1 VLQTSIDKFLHSPL
15 PSLRKAT
22 KAVSFPRFFKVMSTI
37 SFSLVILFAIAGD
50 IFADN
55 WPMWRGPLGTGIA
68 NEKQL
73 PTRWDLETNVKWK
86 TPLPERGN
94 STPVIWE
101 KRVFLTQSKANQRLV
116 LCLNRADGSVLW
128 EMGTDYAGPEK
139 FHPTNTPCAASPAT
153 DGEIVVANFGSAGIF
168 AFDFEG
174 RKLWQADLGTVTHQW
189 GYAASP
195 VLDGERCYI
204 HFGPGTNHMVVAL
217 EKRSGKKLWHVNVPI
232 EHPSERTDG
241 FAGKQGEVGSWS
253 TPILVQANQRTELV
267 VSLPGR
273 LAAFDLK
280 NGEELW
286 RCGGLNPLLYTSAM
300 AGEGVVIGSGG
311 YGGSTVAVR
320 PGGVGDVTEK
330 RLWHKLRD
338 KQRIGSGVIAK
349 GHLFILNTPGT
360 AQCISLK
367 TGDTVWEQ
375 RLSGSGS
382 RSESWSSMILSND
395 LIYVNNQAGDVF
407 ILRAAPEF
415 ELIATNSIQDGIM
428 NASVAASDGEIF
440 LRTEKHLWCIR

>member
-1 VLQTSIDKFLHSPL
+1 MLAPNLS
-15 PSLRKAT
+15 
-22 KAVSFPRFFKVMSTI
+22 
-37 SFSLVILFAIAGD
+37 
-50 IFADN
+50 ADN
-55 WPMWRGPLGTGIA
+55 WPMWRGPLGTGVA
-68 NEKQL
+68 KEKQL
-73 PTRWDLETNVKWK
+73 PTRWDSQTNVKWK
-86 TPLPERGN
+86 ASLPERGN

-101 KRVFLTQSKANQRLV
+101 KRVFLTQSKATQRLV
-116 LCLNRADGSVLW
+116 VCLNRADGAVLW
-128 EMGTDYAGPEK
+128 EKGTDYGGPEK

-168 AFDFEG
+168 AYDFEG

-204 HFGPGTNHMVVAL
+204 HFGPGTNHMVVAFD
-217 EKRSGKKLWHVNVPI
+217 KRSGGKLWQVNVPI

-273 LAAFDLK
+273 LAAFDPK
-280 NGEELW
+280 SGGELW
-286 RCGGLNPLLYTSAM
+286 RCGGLNPLLYTSAV
-300 AGEGVVIGSGG
+300 AGEGVVIGAGG
-311 YGGSTVAVR
+311 YGGSTVAIR
-320 PGGVGDVTEK
+320 PGGVGDVTEQ

-367 TGDTVWEQ
+367 TGETVWEQ
-375 RLSGSGS
+375 RLSGAGS
-382 RSESWSSMILSND
+382 RSESWSSMILVND

-407 ILRAAPEF
+407 ILRASPEF
-415 ELIATNSIQDGIM
+415 ELIATNSISDGVM
-428 NASVAASDGEIF
+428 NASIAASDGEIF
-440 LRTEKHLWCIR
+440 LRMEKNLWCIR

>member
-1 VLQTSIDKFLHSPL
+1 MCKRLLDL
-15 PSLRKAT
+15 PKPT
-22 KAVSFPRFFKVMSTI
+22 KAVSTPTFLRVVSPLTLSLAA
-37 SFSLVILFAIAGD
+37 SLVLASNL
-50 IFADN
+50 FADN
-55 WPMWRGPLGTGIA
+55 WPMWRGPLGTGVA
-68 NEKQL
+68 KEKQL
-73 PTRWDLETNVKWK
+73 PTRWDSQTNVKWK

-101 KRVFLTQSKANQRLV
+101 KRVFLTQAIAAQRLV
-116 LCLNRADGSVLW
+116 VCLNRADGTVLW
-128 EMGTDYAGPEK
+128 EKGTDYAGPEK

-174 RKLWQADLGTVTHQW
+174 RKLWQVDLGPVTHQW

-195 VLDGERCYI
+195 VLDSERCYI

-217 EKRSGKKLWHVNVPI
+217 EKRSGKKLWQVDVPI

-253 TPILVQANQRTELV
+253 TPILVQADQRPELV

-273 LAAFDLK
+273 LAAFDPK
-280 NGEELW
+280 SGAELW

-300 AGEGVVIGSGG
+300 AGEGVVIGAGG

-320 PGGVGDVTEK
+320 PGGVGDVTEQ
-330 RLWHKLRD
+330 RMWHKLRD
-338 KQRIGSGVIAK
+338 KQRIGSGVITK

-367 TGDTVWEQ
+367 AGDTVWEQ
-375 RLSGSGS
+375 RLSGTGS
-382 RSESWSSMILSND
+382 RSESWSSMILVND

-415 ELIATNSIQDGIM
+415 ELIATNSISDGVM

-440 LRTEKHLWCIR
+440 LRTEKNLWCIR

>member
-1 VLQTSIDKFLHSPL
+1 MCKRLLDPPKP
-15 PSLRKAT
+15 T
-22 KAVSFPRFFKVMSTI
+22 KAVSTPTFLRVVSPLTLSLAA
-37 SFSLVILFAIAGD
+37 SLVLATNL
-50 IFADN
+50 FADN
-55 WPMWRGPLGTGIA
+55 WPMWRGPLGTGVA
-68 NEKQL
+68 KEKQL
-73 PTRWDLETNVKWK
+73 PTRWDSQTNVKWK

-101 KRVFLTQSKANQRLV
+101 KRVFLTQAIAAQRLV
-116 LCLNRADGSVLW
+116 VCLNRADGTVLW
-128 EMGTDYAGPEK
+128 EKGTDYAGPEK

-174 RKLWQADLGTVTHQW
+174 RKLWQVDLGPVTHQW

-195 VLDGERCYI
+195 VLDSERCYI

-217 EKRSGKKLWHVNVPI
+217 EKRSGKKLWQVDVPI

-253 TPILVQANQRTELV
+253 TPILVQADQRPELV

-273 LAAFDLK
+273 LAAFDPK
-280 NGEELW
+280 SGAELW

-300 AGEGVVIGSGG
+300 AGEGVVIGAGG

-320 PGGVGDVTEK
+320 PGGVGDVTEQ

-338 KQRIGSGVIAK
+338 KQRIGSGVITK

-367 TGDTVWEQ
+367 TGDMVWEQ
-375 RLSGSGS
+375 RLSGTGS
-382 RSESWSSMILSND
+382 RSESWSSMILVND

-415 ELIATNSIQDGIM
+415 ELIATNSISDGVM

-440 LRTEKHLWCIR
+440 LRTEKNLWCIR

>member
-1 VLQTSIDKFLHSPL
+1 MYKRTRDLPKPTKTVSPTPLLRVLTPL
-15 PSLRKAT
+15 TL
-22 KAVSFPRFFKVMSTI
+22 
-37 SFSLVILFAIAGD
+37 SLVASIVLATNLI
-50 IFADN
+50 ADN

-68 NEKQL
+68 KEKQL
-73 PTRWDLETNVKWK
+73 PTQWDSQTNVKWK

-101 KRVFLTQSKANQRLV
+101 KRVFITQARAAQRLV
-116 LCLNRADGSVLW
+116 VCLNRADGMVLW
-128 EMGTDYAGPEK
+128 EKGTDYGGPER
-139 FHPTNTPCAASPAT
+139 FHSTNTPCAASPAT

-174 RKLWQADLGTVTHQW
+174 RKLWQVDLGTVTHQW

-217 EKRSGKKLWHVNVPI
+217 EKRSGKKLWQVNVPI

-253 TPILVQANQRTELV
+253 TPILVQANQRSELV

-280 NGEELW
+280 SGEELW

-300 AGEGVVIGSGG
+300 AGEGVVVGAGG

-320 PGGVGDVTEK
+320 PGGIGDVTEQ

-338 KQRIGSGVIAK
+338 KQRIGSGVIAN

-360 AQCISLK
+360 AQCINLK

-375 RLSGSGS
+375 RLSGAGS
-382 RSESWSSMILSND
+382 RSESWSSMVLVND

-407 ILRAAPEF
+407 ILRASPAF
-415 ELIATNSIQDGIM
+415 ELIATNSISDGVM

-440 LRTEKHLWCIR
+440 LRTEKNLWCIR

>member
-1 VLQTSIDKFLHSPL
+1 MCKTLLQLPKPRTGISHPTFLRVISPL
-15 PSLRKAT
+15 ALSV
-22 KAVSFPRFFKVMSTI
+22 AVS
-37 SFSLVILFAIAGD
+37 LVFATNL
-50 IFADN
+50 FADN
-55 WPMWRGPLGTGIA
+55 WPMWRGPLGTGVA
-68 NEKQL
+68 KEKQL
-73 PTRWDLETNVKWK
+73 PTRWDSQTNVKWK

-101 KRVFLTQSKANQRLV
+101 KRVFLTQARASQRLV
-116 LCLNRADGSVLW
+116 VCLNRADGSVLW
-128 EMGTDYAGPEK
+128 EKGTDYAGPEK

-153 DGEIVVANFGSAGIF
+153 DGEIIVANFGSAGIF

-174 RKLWQADLGTVTHQW
+174 RKLWQVDLGTVTHQW

-217 EKRSGKKLWHVNVPI
+217 EKRSGKKLWQVDVPI

-253 TPILVQANQRTELV
+253 TPILVQANQRSELV

-273 LAAFDLK
+273 LAAFDPK
-280 NGEELW
+280 SGAELW

-300 AGEGVVIGSGG
+300 AGEGVVIGAGG

-320 PGGVGDVTEK
+320 PGGVGDVTEE

-375 RLSGSGS
+375 RLSGTGS
-382 RSESWSSMILSND
+382 RSESWSSMVLVND

-407 ILRAAPEF
+407 ILSAAPEF
-415 ELIATNSIQDGIM
+415 ELIATNSISDGVM

-440 LRTEKHLWCIR
+440 LRTEKNLWCIR

>member
-1 VLQTSIDKFLHSPL
+1 MCKRLLDL
-15 PSLRKAT
+15 PKPT
-22 KAVSFPRFFKVMSTI
+22 KAVSTPTFLRVVSPLTLSLAA
-37 SFSLVILFAIAGD
+37 SLVLASNL
-50 IFADN
+50 FADN
-55 WPMWRGPLGTGIA
+55 WPMWRGPLGTGVA
-68 NEKQL
+68 KEKQL
-73 PTRWDLETNVKWK
+73 PTRWDSQTNVKWK

-101 KRVFLTQSKANQRLV
+101 KRVFLTQAIAAQRLV
-116 LCLNRADGSVLW
+116 VCLNRADGTVLW
-128 EMGTDYAGPEK
+128 EKGTDYAGPEK

-174 RKLWQADLGTVTHQW
+174 RKLWQVDLGPVTHQW

-195 VLDGERCYI
+195 VLDSERCYI

-217 EKRSGKKLWHVNVPI
+217 EKRSGKKLWQVDVPI

-253 TPILVQANQRTELV
+253 TPILVQADQRPELV

-273 LAAFDLK
+273 LAAFDPK
-280 NGEELW
+280 SGAELW

-300 AGEGVVIGSGG
+300 AGEGVVIGAGG

-320 PGGVGDVTEK
+320 PGGVGDVTEQ

-338 KQRIGSGVIAK
+338 KQRIGSGVITK

-375 RLSGSGS
+375 RLSGTGS
-382 RSESWSSMILSND
+382 RSESWSSMILVND

-415 ELIATNSIQDGIM
+415 ELIATNSISDGVM

-440 LRTEKHLWCIR
+440 LRTENNLWCIR

>member
-1 VLQTSIDKFLHSPL
+1 MCKTLLQLPKPRTGISHSTFLRVISPL
-15 PSLRKAT
+15 ALSV
-22 KAVSFPRFFKVMSTI
+22 AVS
-37 SFSLVILFAIAGD
+37 LVFATNL
-50 IFADN
+50 FADN
-55 WPMWRGPLGTGIA
+55 WPMWRGPLGTGVA
-68 NEKQL
+68 KEKQL
-73 PTRWDLETNVKWK
+73 PTRWDSQTNVKWK

-101 KRVFLTQSKANQRLV
+101 KRVFLTQARASQRLV
-116 LCLNRADGSVLW
+116 VCLNRADGSVLW
-128 EMGTDYAGPEK
+128 EKGTDYAGPEK

-153 DGEIVVANFGSAGIF
+153 DGEIIVANFGSAGIF

-174 RKLWQADLGTVTHQW
+174 RKLWRVDLGTVTHQW

-217 EKRSGKKLWHVNVPI
+217 EKRSGKKLWQVDVPI

-253 TPILVQANQRTELV
+253 TPILVQANQRSELV

-273 LAAFDLK
+273 LAAFDPK
-280 NGEELW
+280 SGAELW

-300 AGEGVVIGSGG
+300 AGEGVVVGAGG

-320 PGGVGDVTEK
+320 PGGVGDVTEQ

-338 KQRIGSGVIAK
+338 KQRIGSGVIAN

-360 AQCISLK
+360 AQCINLK

-375 RLSGSGS
+375 RLSGAGS
-382 RSESWSSMILSND
+382 RSESWSSMVLVND
-395 LIYVNNQAGDVF
+395 LIYVNNQAADVF
-407 ILRAAPEF
+407 ILRASPAF
-415 ELIATNSIQDGIM
+415 ELIATNSISDGVM

-440 LRTEKHLWCIR
+440 LRTEKNLWCIR

>member
-1 VLQTSIDKFLHSPL
+1 MCKRLLDL
-15 PSLRKAT
+15 PKPT
-22 KAVSFPRFFKVMSTI
+22 KAVSTPTFLRVVSPLTLSLAA
-37 SFSLVILFAIAGD
+37 SLVLASNL
-50 IFADN
+50 FADN
-55 WPMWRGPLGTGIA
+55 WPMWRGPLGTGVA
-68 NEKQL
+68 KEKQL
-73 PTRWDLETNVKWK
+73 PTRWDSQTNVKWK

-101 KRVFLTQSKANQRLV
+101 KRVFLTQAREAQRLV
-116 LCLNRADGSVLW
+116 VCLNRADGTVLW
-128 EMGTDYAGPEK
+128 EKGTDYAGPEK

-174 RKLWQADLGTVTHQW
+174 RKLWQVDLGPVTHQW

-195 VLDGERCYI
+195 VLDSERCYI

-217 EKRSGKKLWHVNVPI
+217 EKRSGKKLWQVDVPI

-253 TPILVQANQRTELV
+253 TPILVQADQRPELV

-273 LAAFDLK
+273 LAAFDPK
-280 NGEELW
+280 SGAELW

-300 AGEGVVIGSGG
+300 AGEGVVIGAGG

-320 PGGVGDVTEK
+320 PGGVGDVTEQ
-330 RLWHKLRD
+330 RMWHKLRD
-338 KQRIGSGVIAK
+338 KQRIGSGVITK

-375 RLSGSGS
+375 RLSGTGS
-382 RSESWSSMILSND
+382 RSESWSSMILVND

-415 ELIATNSIQDGIM
+415 ELIATNSISDGVM

-440 LRTEKHLWCIR
+440 LRTEKNLWCIR

>member
-1 VLQTSIDKFLHSPL
+1 MCKRLLDPPKP
-15 PSLRKAT
+15 T
-22 KAVSFPRFFKVMSTI
+22 KAVSTPTFLRVVSPLTLSLAA
-37 SFSLVILFAIAGD
+37 SLVLATNL
-50 IFADN
+50 FADN
-55 WPMWRGPLGTGIA
+55 WPMWRGPLGTGVA
-68 NEKQL
+68 KEKQL
-73 PTRWDLETNVKWK
+73 PTRWDSQTNVKWK

-101 KRVFLTQSKANQRLV
+101 KRVFLTQAIAAQRLV
-116 LCLNRADGSVLW
+116 VCLNRADGTVLW
-128 EMGTDYAGPEK
+128 EKGTDYAGPEK

-174 RKLWQADLGTVTHQW
+174 RKLWQVDLGPVTHQW

-195 VLDGERCYI
+195 VLDSERCYI

-217 EKRSGKKLWHVNVPI
+217 EKRSGKKLWQVDVPI

-253 TPILVQANQRTELV
+253 TPILVQENQRTELV

-273 LAAFDLK
+273 LAAFDPK
-280 NGEELW
+280 SGAELW

-300 AGEGVVIGSGG
+300 AGEGVVIGAGG

-320 PGGVGDVTEK
+320 PGGVGDVTEQ
-330 RLWHKLRD
+330 RMWHKLRD

-367 TGDTVWEQ
+367 AGDTVWEQ
-375 RLSGSGS
+375 RLSGTGS
-382 RSESWSSMILSND
+382 RSESWSSMILVND

-415 ELIATNSIQDGIM
+415 ELIATNSISDGVM

-440 LRTEKHLWCIR
+440 LRTEKNLWCIR

>member
-1 VLQTSIDKFLHSPL
+1 
-15 PSLRKAT
+15 
-22 KAVSFPRFFKVMSTI
+22 
-37 SFSLVILFAIAGD
+37 
-50 IFADN
+50 
-55 WPMWRGPLGTGIA
+55 
-68 NEKQL
+68 
-73 PTRWDLETNVKWK
+73 VKWK

-101 KRVFLTQSKANQRLV
+101 KRVFLTQARAAQRLV
-116 LCLNRADGSVLW
+116 VCLNRADGTVLW
-128 EMGTDYAGPEK
+128 EKGTDYAGPEK

-174 RKLWQADLGTVTHQW
+174 RKLWQVDLGPVTHQW

-195 VLDGERCYI
+195 VLDSERCYI

-217 EKRSGKKLWHVNVPI
+217 EKRSGKKLWQVDVPI

-253 TPILVQANQRTELV
+253 TPILVRENQRTELV

-273 LAAFDLK
+273 LAAFDPES
-280 NGEELW
+280 GAELW

-300 AGEGVVIGSGG
+300 AGEGVVIGAGG

-320 PGGVGDVTEK
+320 PGGVGDVTEQ
-330 RLWHKLRD
+330 RMWHKLRD

-349 GHLFILNTPGT
+349 GRLFILNTPGT

-375 RLSGSGS
+375 RLSGIGS
-382 RSESWSSMILSND
+382 RSESWSSMILVND

-415 ELIATNSIQDGIM
+415 ELIATNSISDGVM

-440 LRTEKHLWCIR
+440 LRTEKNLWCIR

>member
-1 VLQTSIDKFLHSPL
+1 MCKRLLDL
-15 PSLRKAT
+15 PKPT
-22 KAVSFPRFFKVMSTI
+22 KAVSAPTFLRVVSPLTLSLAA
-37 SFSLVILFAIAGD
+37 SLVLATNL
-50 IFADN
+50 FADN
-55 WPMWRGPLGTGIA
+55 WPMWRGPLGTGVA
-68 NEKQL
+68 KEKQL
-73 PTRWDLETNVKWK
+73 PTRWDSQTNVKWK

-101 KRVFLTQSKANQRLV
+101 KRVFLTQAIAAQRLV
-116 LCLNRADGSVLW
+116 VCLNRADGTVLW
-128 EMGTDYAGPEK
+128 EKGTDYAGPEK

-174 RKLWQADLGTVTHQW
+174 RKLWQVDLGPVTHQW

-195 VLDGERCYI
+195 VLDSERCYI

-217 EKRSGKKLWHVNVPI
+217 EKRSGKKLWQVDVPI

-253 TPILVQANQRTELV
+253 TPILVQADQRPELV

-273 LAAFDLK
+273 LAAFDPK
-280 NGEELW
+280 SGAELW

-300 AGEGVVIGSGG
+300 AGEGVVIGAGG

-320 PGGVGDVTEK
+320 PGGVGDVTEQ
-330 RLWHKLRD
+330 RMWHKLRD

-375 RLSGSGS
+375 RLSGTGS
-382 RSESWSSMILSND
+382 RSESWSSMILVND

-415 ELIATNSIQDGIM
+415 ELIATNSILDGVM

-440 LRTEKHLWCIR
+440 LRTEKNLWCIR

>member
-1 VLQTSIDKFLHSPL
+1 MCKRLLDL
-15 PSLRKAT
+15 PKPT
-22 KAVSFPRFFKVMSTI
+22 KAVSTPTFLRVVSPLTLSLAA
-37 SFSLVILFAIAGD
+37 SLVLASNL
-50 IFADN
+50 FADN
-55 WPMWRGPLGTGIA
+55 WPMWRGPLGTGVA
-68 NEKQL
+68 KEKQL
-73 PTRWDLETNVKWK
+73 PTRWDSQTNVKWK

-101 KRVFLTQSKANQRLV
+101 KRVFLTQAIAAQRLV
-116 LCLNRADGSVLW
+116 VCLNRADGTVLW
-128 EMGTDYAGPEK
+128 EKGTDYAGPEK

-174 RKLWQADLGTVTHQW
+174 RKLWQVDLGPVTHQW

-195 VLDGERCYI
+195 VLDSERCYI

-217 EKRSGKKLWHVNVPI
+217 EKRSGKKLWQADVPI

-253 TPILVQANQRTELV
+253 TPILVQENQRTELV

-273 LAAFDLK
+273 LAAFDPK
-280 NGEELW
+280 SGAELW

-300 AGEGVVIGSGG
+300 AGEGVVIGAGG

-320 PGGVGDVTEK
+320 PGGVGDVTEQ
-330 RLWHKLRD
+330 RMWHKLRD

-375 RLSGSGS
+375 RLSGTGS
-382 RSESWSSMILSND
+382 RSESWSSMILVND

-415 ELIATNSIQDGIM
+415 ELIATNSISDGVM
-428 NASVAASDGEIF
+428 NASVAASEGEIF
-440 LRTEKHLWCIR
+440 LRTEKNLWCIR

>member
-1 VLQTSIDKFLHSPL
+1 MCKILLQLPKPRTGISHPTFLRVISPL
-15 PSLRKAT
+15 ALSV
-22 KAVSFPRFFKVMSTI
+22 AVS
-37 SFSLVILFAIAGD
+37 LVFATNL
-50 IFADN
+50 FADN
-55 WPMWRGPLGTGIA
+55 WPMWRGPLGTGVA
-68 NEKQL
+68 KEKQL
-73 PTRWDLETNVKWK
+73 PTRWDSQTNVKWK

-101 KRVFLTQSKANQRLV
+101 KRVFLTQARASQRLV
-116 LCLNRADGSVLW
+116 VCLNRADGSVLW
-128 EMGTDYAGPEK
+128 EKGTDYAGPEK

-153 DGEIVVANFGSAGIF
+153 DGEIIVANFGSAGIF

-174 RKLWQADLGTVTHQW
+174 RKLWQVDLGTVTHQW

-217 EKRSGKKLWHVNVPI
+217 EKRSGKKLWQVDVPI

-253 TPILVQANQRTELV
+253 TPILVQANQRSELV

-273 LAAFDLK
+273 LAAFDPK
-280 NGEELW
+280 SGAELW

-300 AGEGVVIGSGG
+300 AGEGVVIGAGG

-320 PGGVGDVTEK
+320 PGGVGDVTEE

-360 AQCISLK
+360 AQCISLE

-375 RLSGSGS
+375 RLSGTGS
-382 RSESWSSMILSND
+382 RSESWSSMVLVND

-407 ILRAAPEF
+407 ILSAAPEF
-415 ELIATNSIQDGIM
+415 ELIATNSISDGVM

-440 LRTEKHLWCIR
+440 LRTEKNLWCIR

>member
-1 VLQTSIDKFLHSPL
+1 MCKRLLDL
-15 PSLRKAT
+15 PKPT
-22 KAVSFPRFFKVMSTI
+22 KAVSAPTFLRVVSPLTLSLAA
-37 SFSLVILFAIAGD
+37 SLVLATNL
-50 IFADN
+50 FADN
-55 WPMWRGPLGTGIA
+55 WPMWRGPLGTGVA
-68 NEKQL
+68 KEKQL
-73 PTRWDLETNVKWK
+73 PTRWDSQTNVKWK

-101 KRVFLTQSKANQRLV
+101 KRVFLTQAIAAQRLV
-116 LCLNRADGSVLW
+116 VCLNRADGTVLW
-128 EMGTDYAGPEK
+128 EKGTDYAGPEK

-174 RKLWQADLGTVTHQW
+174 RKLWQVDLGPVTHQW

-195 VLDGERCYI
+195 VLDSERCYI

-217 EKRSGKKLWHVNVPI
+217 EKRSGKKLWQVDVPI

-253 TPILVQANQRTELV
+253 TPILVQADQRPELV

-273 LAAFDLK
+273 LAAFDPK
-280 NGEELW
+280 SGAELW

-300 AGEGVVIGSGG
+300 AGEGVVIGAGG

-320 PGGVGDVTEK
+320 PGGVGDVTEQ

-375 RLSGSGS
+375 RLSGTGS
-382 RSESWSSMILSND
+382 RSESWSSMILVND

-415 ELIATNSIQDGIM
+415 ELIATNSILDGVM

-440 LRTEKHLWCIR
+440 LRTEKNLWCIR

>member
-1 VLQTSIDKFLHSPL
+1 MCKRLLDPPKP
-15 PSLRKAT
+15 T
-22 KAVSFPRFFKVMSTI
+22 KAVSTPTFLRVVSPLTLSLAA
-37 SFSLVILFAIAGD
+37 SLVLATNL
-50 IFADN
+50 FADN
-55 WPMWRGPLGTGIA
+55 WPMWRGPLGTGVA
-68 NEKQL
+68 KEKQL
-73 PTRWDLETNVKWK
+73 PTRWDSQTNVKWK

-101 KRVFLTQSKANQRLV
+101 KRVFLTQARAAQRLV
-116 LCLNRADGSVLW
+116 ICLNRADGTVLW
-128 EMGTDYAGPEK
+128 EKGTDYAGPEK

-174 RKLWQADLGTVTHQW
+174 RKLWQVDLGPVTHQW

-195 VLDGERCYI
+195 VLDSERCYI

-217 EKRSGKKLWHVNVPI
+217 EKRSGKKLWQVDVPI

-253 TPILVQANQRTELV
+253 TPILVQADQRPELV

-273 LAAFDLK
+273 LAAFDPK
-280 NGEELW
+280 SGAELW

-300 AGEGVVIGSGG
+300 AGEGVVIGAGG

-320 PGGVGDVTEK
+320 PGGVGDVTEQ
-330 RLWHKLRD
+330 RMWHKVRD

-367 TGDTVWEQ
+367 TGHTVWEQ
-375 RLSGSGS
+375 RLSGTGS
-382 RSESWSSMILSND
+382 RSESWSSMILVND

-415 ELIATNSIQDGIM
+415 ELIATNSISDGVM

-440 LRTEKHLWCIR
+440 LRTENNLWCIR

>member
-1 VLQTSIDKFLHSPL
+1 MCKILLQLPKPRTGISHPTFLRVISPL
-15 PSLRKAT
+15 ALSV
-22 KAVSFPRFFKVMSTI
+22 AVS
-37 SFSLVILFAIAGD
+37 LVFATNL
-50 IFADN
+50 FADN
-55 WPMWRGPLGTGIA
+55 WPMWRGPLGTGVA
-68 NEKQL
+68 KEKQL
-73 PTRWDLETNVKWK
+73 PTRWDSQTNVKWK

-101 KRVFLTQSKANQRLV
+101 KRVFLTQARASQRLV
-116 LCLNRADGSVLW
+116 VCLNRADGSVLW
-128 EMGTDYAGPEK
+128 EKGTDYAGPEK

-153 DGEIVVANFGSAGIF
+153 DGEIIVANFGSAGIF

-174 RKLWQADLGTVTHQW
+174 RKLWQVDLGTVTHQW

-195 VLDGERCYI
+195 VLDSERCYI

-217 EKRSGKKLWHVNVPI
+217 EKRSGKKLWQVDVPI

-253 TPILVQANQRTELV
+253 TPILVQANQRSELV

-273 LAAFDLK
+273 LAAFDPK
-280 NGEELW
+280 SGAELW

-300 AGEGVVIGSGG
+300 AGEGVVIGAGG

-320 PGGVGDVTEK
+320 PGGVGDVTEE

-375 RLSGSGS
+375 RLSGTGS
-382 RSESWSSMILSND
+382 RSESWSSMVLVND

-407 ILRAAPEF
+407 ILSAAPEF
-415 ELIATNSIQDGIM
+415 ELIATNSISDGVM

-440 LRTEKHLWCIR
+440 LRTEKNLWCIR

>member
-1 VLQTSIDKFLHSPL
+1 MCKRLLDL
-15 PSLRKAT
+15 PKPT
-22 KAVSFPRFFKVMSTI
+22 KAVSTPTFLRVVSPLTPSLAA
-37 SFSLVILFAIAGD
+37 SLVLASNL
-50 IFADN
+50 FADN
-55 WPMWRGPLGTGIA
+55 WPMWRGPLGTGVA
-68 NEKQL
+68 KEKQL
-73 PTRWDLETNVKWK
+73 PTRWDSQTNVKWK

-101 KRVFLTQSKANQRLV
+101 KRVFLTQARAAQRLV
-116 LCLNRADGSVLW
+116 VCLNRADGTVLW
-128 EMGTDYAGPEK
+128 EKGTDYAGPEK

-174 RKLWQADLGTVTHQW
+174 RKLWQVDLGPVTHQW

-195 VLDGERCYI
+195 VLDSERCYI

-217 EKRSGKKLWHVNVPI
+217 EKRSGKKLWQVDVPI

-253 TPILVQANQRTELV
+253 TPILVRENQRTELV

-273 LAAFDLK
+273 LAAFDPES
-280 NGEELW
+280 GAELW

-300 AGEGVVIGSGG
+300 AGEGVVIGAGG

-320 PGGVGDVTEK
+320 PGGVGDVTEQ
-330 RLWHKLRD
+330 RMWHKLRD

-349 GHLFILNTPGT
+349 GRLFILNTPGT

-375 RLSGSGS
+375 RLSGTGS
-382 RSESWSSMILSND
+382 RSESWSSMILVND

-415 ELIATNSIQDGIM
+415 ELIATNSISDGVM

-440 LRTEKHLWCIR
+440 LRTEKNLWCIR

>member
-1 VLQTSIDKFLHSPL
+1 MCKTLRHLPKPRTGISHPTFLRVISPL
-15 PSLRKAT
+15 ALSV
-22 KAVSFPRFFKVMSTI
+22 AVS
-37 SFSLVILFAIAGD
+37 LVFATNL
-50 IFADN
+50 FADN
-55 WPMWRGPLGTGIA
+55 WPMWRGPLGTGVA
-68 NEKQL
+68 KEKQL
-73 PTRWDLETNVKWK
+73 PTRWDSQTNVKWK

-101 KRVFLTQSKANQRLV
+101 KRVFLTQARASQRLV
-116 LCLNRADGSVLW
+116 VCLNRADGSVLW
-128 EMGTDYAGPEK
+128 EKGTDYAGPEK

-153 DGEIVVANFGSAGIF
+153 DGEIIVANFGSAGIF

-174 RKLWQADLGTVTHQW
+174 RKLWQVDLGTVTHQW

-217 EKRSGKKLWHVNVPI
+217 EKRSGKKLWQVDVPI

-253 TPILVQANQRTELV
+253 TPILVQANQRSELV

-273 LAAFDLK
+273 LAAFDPK
-280 NGEELW
+280 SGAELW

-300 AGEGVVIGSGG
+300 AGEGVVIGAGG

-320 PGGVGDVTEK
+320 PGGVGDVTEE

-375 RLSGSGS
+375 RLSGTGS
-382 RSESWSSMILSND
+382 RSESWSSMVLVND

-407 ILRAAPEF
+407 ILSAAPEF
-415 ELIATNSIQDGIM
+415 ELIATNSISDGVM

-440 LRTEKHLWCIR
+440 LRTEKNLWCIR

>member
-1 VLQTSIDKFLHSPL
+1 MCKTLRHLPKPRTGISHPTFLRVISPL
-15 PSLRKAT
+15 ALSV
-22 KAVSFPRFFKVMSTI
+22 AVS
-37 SFSLVILFAIAGD
+37 LVFATNL
-50 IFADN
+50 FADN

-68 NEKQL
+68 KEKQL
-73 PTRWDLETNVKWK
+73 PTRWDSQTNVKWK

-101 KRVFLTQSKANQRLV
+101 KRVFITQARAAQRLV
-116 LCLNRADGSVLW
+116 VCLNRADGSVLW
-128 EMGTDYAGPEK
+128 EKGTDYAGPEK

-153 DGEIVVANFGSAGIF
+153 DGEIIVANFGSAGIF

-174 RKLWQADLGTVTHQW
+174 RKLWQVDLGTVTHQW

-195 VLDGERCYI
+195 VLDSERCYI
-204 HFGPGTNHMVVAL
+204 HFGPGKNHMVVAL
-217 EKRSGKKLWHVNVPI
+217 EKRSGKKLWQVDVPI

-253 TPILVQANQRTELV
+253 TPILVQANQRSELV

-273 LAAFDLK
+273 LAAFDPK
-280 NGEELW
+280 SGAELW

-300 AGEGVVIGSGG
+300 AGEGVVVGAGG

-320 PGGVGDVTEK
+320 PGGVGDVTEQ

-338 KQRIGSGVIAK
+338 KQRIGSGVIAN
-349 GHLFILNTPGT
+349 GHFFILNTPGT
-360 AQCISLK
+360 AQCINLK

-375 RLSGSGS
+375 RLSGAGS
-382 RSESWSSMILSND
+382 RSESWSSMVLVND

-407 ILRAAPEF
+407 ILRASPAF
-415 ELIATNSIQDGIM
+415 ELIATNSISDGVM

-440 LRTEKHLWCIR
+440 LRTEKNLWCIR

>member
-1 VLQTSIDKFLHSPL
+1 MAQELHR
-15 PSLRKAT
+15 LRQVT
-22 KAVSFPRFFKVMSTI
+22 KAASHPKFFKVMSPLN
-37 SFSLVILFAIAGD
+37 FSLIILFALAGD
-50 IFADN
+50 MSADN

-73 PTRWDLETNVKWK
+73 PTRWDSETNVKWK

-101 KRVFLTQSKANQRLV
+101 KRVFLTQSKASQRLV

-128 EMGTDYAGPEK
+128 EKGTDYSGPEK

-320 PGGVGDVTEK
+320 PGGVGDVTGK

>member
-1 VLQTSIDKFLHSPL
+1 MCKTLLQLPKPRTGISHPTFLRVISPL
-15 PSLRKAT
+15 ALSV
-22 KAVSFPRFFKVMSTI
+22 AVS
-37 SFSLVILFAIAGD
+37 LVFATNL
-50 IFADN
+50 FADN
-55 WPMWRGPLGTGIA
+55 WPMWRGPLGTGVA
-68 NEKQL
+68 KEKQL
-73 PTRWDLETNVKWK
+73 PTRWDSQTNVKWK

-101 KRVFLTQSKANQRLV
+101 KRVFLTQARAAQRLV
-116 LCLNRADGSVLW
+116 VCLNRADGSVLW
-128 EMGTDYAGPEK
+128 EKGTDYAGPEK

-153 DGEIVVANFGSAGIF
+153 DGEIIVANFGSAGIF

-174 RKLWQADLGTVTHQW
+174 RKLWQVDLGTVTHQW

-217 EKRSGKKLWHVNVPI
+217 EKRSGKKLWQVDVPI

-253 TPILVQANQRTELV
+253 TPILVQANQRSELV

-273 LAAFDLK
+273 LAAFDPK
-280 NGEELW
+280 SGAELW

-300 AGEGVVIGSGG
+300 AGEGVVIGAGG

-320 PGGVGDVTEK
+320 PGGVGDVTEE

-375 RLSGSGS
+375 RLSGTGS
-382 RSESWSSMILSND
+382 RSESWSSMILVND

-415 ELIATNSIQDGIM
+415 ELIATNSISDGVM

-440 LRTEKHLWCIR
+440 LRTEKNLWCIR

>member
-1 VLQTSIDKFLHSPL
+1 MCKRLLDL
-15 PSLRKAT
+15 PKPT
-22 KAVSFPRFFKVMSTI
+22 KAVSAPTFLRVVSPLTLSLAA
-37 SFSLVILFAIAGD
+37 SLVLASNL
-50 IFADN
+50 FADN
-55 WPMWRGPLGTGIA
+55 WPMWRGPLGTGVA
-68 NEKQL
+68 KEKQL
-73 PTRWDLETNVKWK
+73 PTRWDSQTNVKWK

-101 KRVFLTQSKANQRLV
+101 KRVFLTQAREAQRLV
-116 LCLNRADGSVLW
+116 VCLNRADGTVLW
-128 EMGTDYAGPEK
+128 EKGTDYAGPEK

-174 RKLWQADLGTVTHQW
+174 RKLWQVDLGPVTHQW

-195 VLDGERCYI
+195 VLDSERCYI

-217 EKRSGKKLWHVNVPI
+217 EKRSGKKLWQVDVPI

-253 TPILVQANQRTELV
+253 TPILVQADQRPELV

-273 LAAFDLK
+273 LAAFDPK
-280 NGEELW
+280 SGAKLW

-300 AGEGVVIGSGG
+300 AGEGVVIGAGG

-320 PGGVGDVTEK
+320 PGGVGDVTEQ
-330 RLWHKLRD
+330 RMWHKLRD

-375 RLSGSGS
+375 RLSGTGS
-382 RSESWSSMILSND
+382 RSESWSSMILVND

-415 ELIATNSIQDGIM
+415 ELIATNSILDGVM

-440 LRTEKHLWCIR
+440 LRTEKNLWCIR